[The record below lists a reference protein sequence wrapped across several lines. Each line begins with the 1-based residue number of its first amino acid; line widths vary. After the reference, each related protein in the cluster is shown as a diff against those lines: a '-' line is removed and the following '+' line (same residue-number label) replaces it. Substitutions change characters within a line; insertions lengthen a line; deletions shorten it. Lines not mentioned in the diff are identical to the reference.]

1 MNEVRFTLYIAG
13 RTPRSLKAIAN
24 LQRIGDANLGGRY
37 QLQVIDVIEN
47 PEAAE
52 QQRILTTPT
61 LIKEAPLPAR
71 RVTGDLT
78 RSTRVLSGLALDL
91 HQTETSSGSAS

>member
-24 LQRIGDANLGGRY
+24 LQRIGDASLGGRY

-91 HQTETSSGSAS
+91 HQAETSSESAP